1 MEFEENVFEK
11 LSKDVKNASETLTD
25 KQARFLVDTY
35 YLMQKGRIRCSNQIR
50 AMEKPI
56 KDWQKEYDREAKRV
70 YAGKGGTEVD
80 LDAIMEQRPVE
91 EPHET
96 IDHFAKNYMTLENNI
111 KSCLQKYAES
121 KPIGRWM
128 MSIIGIGPVIAAG
141 LIANID
147 ITRVQTAGQIQ
158 AFGGLDPHQ
167 VWKKGEKRPWNA
179 SLKTLYWKI
188 GQSFIKTSGNPK
200 DIYGHVYLK
209 RKEYENKKNE
219 NLEYKDQAEIIL
231 RTKNFTSKPAA
242 QEMKKIY
249 ESGKLPPSH
258 IASRC
263 ARYATK
269 LFLSHLFTVW
279 YEMEHGEPAP
289 KPYPIG
295 ILNHAHEI
303 PVPNWEGGEIRISA

>member
-147 ITRVQTAGQIQ
+147 ITRVQTCWADTSFWRVGSS
-158 AFGGLDPHQ
+158 P
-167 VWKKGEKRPWNA
+167 
-179 SLKTLYWKI
+179 SLEEGREEALECVTQNVVLEDWPELY
-188 GQSFIKTSGNPK
+188 
-200 DIYGHVYLK
+200 
-209 RKEYENKKNE
+209 
-219 NLEYKDQAEIIL
+219 
-231 RTKNFTSKPAA
+231 
-242 QEMKKIY
+242 
-249 ESGKLPPSH
+249 
-258 IASRC
+258 
-263 ARYATK
+263 
-269 LFLSHLFTVW
+269 
-279 YEMEHGEPAP
+279 
-289 KPYPIG
+289 
-295 ILNHAHEI
+295 
-303 PVPNWEGGEIRISA
+303 